1 MVCNKSIAFGLYKKN
16 HCNKSIASGL
26 YQKIIASTRGTKSKL
41 SKSPGVNIVLLPL
54 LEVNPCG
61 QLQNFQLYLSYI
73 AWYKNH
79 IAPHP
84 VVEEPMLEKKYWNNS
99 FKDSETVANQKD
111 IPWQLP
117 MLVVFSLSFQPPHY
131 TFSRPYMH
139 ITRGNCIA
147 TSKYLHVSTKVRK
160 EAKKLTCW
168 QHISNLDH
176 ECGD

>member
-1 MVCNKSIAFGLYKKN
+1 MREKLRDVHNQSKSMSLYQLWYWNSVGKCNKLSLGLICKME
-16 HCNKSIASGL
+16 
-26 YQKIIASTRGTKSKL
+26 
-41 SKSPGVNIVLLPL
+41 NIVLLPS

-61 QLQNFQLYLSYI
+61 QLQNFQLNLSYI
-73 AWYKNH
+73 AWYRNH

-131 TFSRPYMH
+131 TFSRPFMH